1 MLNKMDKD
9 KAKVIL
15 KDAIEKAFEEAE
27 LEDRGFYV
35 GDDTINLMSESA
47 LNVLLAVEDVQDYLK
62 QQGELK

>member
-1 MLNKMDKD
+1 MDKD

-15 KDAIEKAFEEAE
+15 KDAIEKAFENAE

-35 GDDTINLMSESA
+35 GDETINLMTKSA

-62 QQGELK
+62 REGELK